1 MNEATLTRRK
11 VLKRAGV
18 AGAAVWTVPFLASSA
33 SADVGIEALR
43 KKCHNADNSPRCPQC
58 GGNNLCTTKNGT
70 QCFCFAGIKQNAGS
84 GCCEC
89 QGNYFCNGARLC
101 DDNNDCPP
109 GFKCVTSCC
118 DGIVHGLRAL
128 RSAVRASPALT
139 SAQGRRRPAR
149 PASAQPVLGRGLF
162 GGPSACVPSDQG

>member
-1 MNEATLTRRK
+1 MTGAALTRRK

-43 KKCHNADNSPRCPQC
+43 QNCHNADNSPRCPQC
-58 GGNNLCTTKNGT
+58 GGSNLCTTKNGT

-89 QGNYFCNGARLC
+89 QGNYFCNEARLC
-101 DDNNDCPP
+101 DNNNDCPP

-118 DGIVHGLRAL
+118 DGIAGGFTCAPKCGQGI
-128 RSAVRASPALT
+128 ASTHIGAGKT
-139 SAQGRRRPAR
+139 AAG
-149 PASAQPVLGRGLF
+149 
-162 GGPSACVPSDQG
+162 